1 MATSSV
7 RTVCRVSTKRR
18 RNVAMVVVVVAVRV
32 RTTDSVSRVVTDETA
47 SRANSAM
54 LQLLNSS
61 RALTNSN
68 NRQSPVRANS
78 RVMVEVSKTE
88 TTTVAVVVTTAE
100 RTAENVK
107 RKLEQMTDATK
118 TKRTSSD
125 SNVSISL
132 LTCVAVAILVCLGA
146 CSPKHSSYS
155 EFSDVPEAGWTHN
168 SPLYFTPQYGDSLGY
183 YDIAVAIRHDQA
195 YAYRNLSITAD
206 FIGDNYRL
214 KRRIINVELA
224 DKYGTWKG
232 SGFGALYQ
240 FKQVVL
246 THVPAHSIHRI
257 VLWQSMSNRDTVSN
271 INDVGIIITPSND

>member
-1 MATSSV
+1 
-7 RTVCRVSTKRR
+7 
-18 RNVAMVVVVVAVRV
+18 MVG
-32 RTTDSVSRVVTDETA
+32 E
-47 SRANSAM
+47 
-54 LQLLNSS
+54 
-61 RALTNSN
+61 SN
-68 NRQSPVRANS
+68 IV
-78 RVMVEVSKTE
+78 
-88 TTTVAVVVTTAE
+88 TTTVAVVETTAE
-100 RTAENVK
+100 ETAENVK
-107 RKLEQMTDATK
+107 CKLEMTTARK
-118 TKRTSSD
+118 TKKTI
-125 SNVSISL
+125 SNVAMSCSVL
-132 LTCVAVAILVCLGA
+132 VHCVAVAILVCLGA

-214 KRRIINVELA
+214 KRRIINIELA

-246 THVPAHSIHRI
+246 THVPANSVHRV
-257 VLWQSMSNRDTVSN
+257 VLWQTMSNRDTVRN
-271 INDVGIIITPSND
+271 INDVGVIITPSNY